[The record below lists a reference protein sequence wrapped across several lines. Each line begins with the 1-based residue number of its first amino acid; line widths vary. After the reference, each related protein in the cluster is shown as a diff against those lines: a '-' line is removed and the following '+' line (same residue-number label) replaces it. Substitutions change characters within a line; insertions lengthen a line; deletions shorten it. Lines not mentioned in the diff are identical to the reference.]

1 MGVAPGPCGHHL
13 AVRKTCR
20 AAGWD
25 AMPEDTAARSAEL
38 STVRVHRI
46 RLREASQELEAA
58 LAAPLTGRLDGWVR
72 QVKPAVQRFREAFAA
87 HVSFTEGRG
96 GLFDQIRTDAPR
108 LVTTLAR
115 LHREHGEI
123 TAGLAAAEEQ
133 LAARGEAA
141 MVRVR
146 EQLTAA
152 LTALSLP
159 SAAGS
164 GRALRG
170 VPGRP
175 WWGMITHPRH

>member
-1 MGVAPGPCGHHL
+1 MAED
-13 AVRKTCR
+13 
-20 AAGWD
+20 AA
-25 AMPEDTAARSAEL
+25 ATSAEL
-38 STVRVHRI
+38 ATVRAHRI

-72 QVKPAVQRFREAFAA
+72 QVMPAVQRIREAFAA

-108 LVTTLAR
+108 LVTALAR

-133 LAARGEAA
+133 LEARGEAGMA
-141 MVRVR
+141 RVR

-152 LTALSLP
+152 LTALSLH
-159 SAAGS
+159 
-164 GRALRG
+164 RQRG
-170 VPGRP
+170 ADLLYEAYQVDLG
-175 WWGMITHPRH
+175 GE